1 MANYDTLKTSV
12 SDVIKTNGKKEITGA
27 LLQQTLMAMINSLG
41 SGYQF
46 IGVATPETNPGTPD
60 AKVFYIANGKG
71 TYTLFGDLEVTEDD
85 VVILYYDTDWHKVS
99 TGIAREENLTNLGKE
114 IATKQNTLTDTDGG
128 YGQRVAELEKGKQNT
143 LTAGENITIVG
154 NVISSTGGG
163 GIYPSDMNS
172 DFNDDFAN

>member
-1 MANYDTLKTSV
+1 MANYDILKTSV

-46 IGVATPETNPGTPD
+46 VGVATPETNPGTPD
-60 AKVFYIANGKG
+60 AKVFYIANVKG
-71 TYTLFGDLEVTEDD
+71 TYTHFGELEVADD
-85 VVILYYDTDWHKVS
+85 EVVFFIWDSSWHKVS
-99 TGIAREENLTNLGKE
+99 IGITKEEVERLL
-114 IATKQNTLTDTDGG
+114 ATKQD
-128 YGQRVAELEKGKQNT
+128 T
-143 LTAGENITIVG
+143 LTAGNGISIKG
-154 NVISSTGGG
+154 NVISSTGGGG

>member
-60 AKVFYIANGKG
+60 AKVFCIANGKG
-71 TYTLFGDLEVTEDD
+71 AYTNFGGIEVTEDD
-85 VVILYYDTDWHKVS
+85 VVVLYWDTLWHKVS
-99 TGIAREENLTNLGKE
+99 TGIARDEDLTNLEKE
-114 IATKQNTLTDTDGG
+114 VAT
-128 YGQRVAELEKGKQNT
+128 KQNT
-143 LTAGENITIVG
+143 LTAGENITIEG
-154 NVISSTGGG
+154 NVISSTGGGGG